1 MGISSKSSFMNSAFF
16 GLLCLSA
23 IVLINAQDP
32 ACATCTLT
40 IGTLEAGFINDDG
53 ITTNT
58 NSTQYK
64 NLEEA
69 FINGCYQLVA
79 NNEEYLN
86 FCTTGVTTF
95 LPAIVSGLIRDFPA
109 KQFVNLLV

>member
-1 MGISSKSSFMNSAFF
+1 MNFLKEF
-16 GLLCLSA
+16 LL
-23 IVLINAQDP
+23 VDP

-40 IGTLEAGFINDDG
+40 IGNLEADFISDDG

-69 FINGCYQLVA
+69 FINGCNQLVA

-95 LPAIVSGLIRDFPA
+95 LPAVVSGLIRDFPA
-109 KQFVNLLV
+109 ERLCKLFGLCADLE